1 MIILLIATWILVT
14 ASALT
19 VLVAWI
25 AEAIDLVRG
34 GPKKC

>member
-19 VLVAWI
+19 VLSAWI
-25 AEAIDLVRG
+25 AEAIDAVSSG
-34 GPKKC
+34 AQKN